1 MSIIKRADKGSALN
15 YNEMDANFDAI
26 APRDSATGAIEIPVG
41 TTGQQPASPIVGQ
54 LRFNIQLNL
63 FEGYFDSVGWTAL
76 SASGVSGEVNQSAWA
91 EIAVV
96 GQSNV
101 AADQA
106 SDLLTFIAGTNISI
120 ITDAAADSITFNNTF
135 TQDFA
140 YSSLTGTPTT
150 ISGYGIT
157 DAFDGAYASLTGT
170 PSTFAPSAHNQAWS
184 TITSTPT
191 TISGYGI
198 TDAFDGAYSS
208 LTGTPSTFAPSA
220 HNQAWST
227 ITSTPTTIAGY
238 GITDAFDGAYASLTG
253 TPSTFAPSA
262 HNQAWSTITSTPT
275 TIAGYGITDAFDG
288 AYATLTGTP
297 TNISTFTNDSGYL
310 TSETTTTL
318 IADSAN
324 TKLVYTDE
332 TGTANDVDLSWAVD
346 DTNLARITSGT
357 VNGGTG
363 VATFTRD
370 DATTFTIDFSALF
383 DDTNLTRITSGS
395 VSGSTMTLN
404 RSDATTVSVDVSSL
418 LDNTDTIDYIN
429 AASFNTTTGVLSL
442 TGVGGAGATVDLD
455 GRYLTSVPA
464 QSFASLTGTPTT
476 INDYG
481 ITDAFDGVYSSLTG
495 TPSTFTPSAHN
506 QAWSTIT
513 STPTTVAGYGIT
525 DAGISNVVE
534 DTTPQLG
541 GNLDLNGNEIQ
552 NNGNIILHP
561 TSSGGYVGVNSTT
574 ASGGKLVLNAD
585 QIGTPSSSGTNWSYI
600 EVERGNS
607 LNVNIRW
614 NEGTDKWEFTNNGST
629 YSPLGGSSYANSDV
643 DAHLN
648 VSGASTNEVLSWTGS
663 DYTWVAQSAGGI
675 ASVVEDTTPQLGGNL
690 DLNGNEIQNNGNIIL
705 HPTSSGGYVGVNS
718 TTASGGKLVLNA
730 DQAGSPAGS
739 GTNWSYIEV
748 ERGVAPNVNIRW
760 NEGTD
765 KWQFTNNGSTYYDFV
780 IADTDTGILS
790 VIEDTTPELGGD
802 LNVNGNKITSI
813 GTYGTVPIEVNSN
826 SVATELVKF
835 GYDPI
840 NPTTPDANR
849 YGTTFTDKVWIKTN
863 SNQTFDLYDIVT
875 DTADITSDAGIYMS
889 FKATDGQGAVQTRS
903 SIYHQNNMLRIT
915 SHDKDDVSPQTN
927 YLQLTLRPTL
937 LSGGFTI
944 SSVVDSV
951 ATNYDVVTDQNI
963 ENKVFYSIFQPTESS
978 NTLRHANYTTT
989 ERNALIAGAGTVIW
1003 NTTDSKLQVYNGSSW
1018 ENLH

>member
-1 MSIIKRADKGSALN
+1 MSIIKRADKGSALS
-15 YNEMDANFDAI
+15 YNEMDANFNAI
-26 APRDSATGAIEIPVG
+26 APRDSATGAIEIPAG

-76 SASGVSGEVNQSAWA
+76 AASGVSGEVNQNAWA

-101 AADQA
+101 AADQK

-150 ISGYGIT
+150 I
-157 DAFDGAYASLTGT
+157 A
-170 PSTFAPSAHNQAWS
+170 
-184 TITSTPT
+184 
-191 TISGYGI
+191 GYGI

-208 LTGTPSTFAPSA
+208 LTGTP
-220 HNQAWST
+220 
-227 ITSTPTTIAGY
+227 TTIAGY
-238 GITDAFDGAYASLTG
+238 GITDAFDGAYATLTG
-253 TPSTFAPSA
+253 TPSTFTPSA

-395 VSGSTMTLN
+395 VSGSTLTLN

-442 TGVGGAGATVDLD
+442 TGVGDASATVDLD

-476 INDYG
+476 IAGYG
-481 ITDAFDGVYSSLTG
+481 ITDAFDGAYSSLTG
-495 TPSTFTPSAHN
+495 TPTTFAPSAHN

-561 TSSGGYVGVNSTT
+561 TSGSGYVGVNSTT
-574 ASGGKLVLNAD
+574 ATGGKLVLNAD

-614 NEGTDKWEFTNNGST
+614 NEGTDTWEFTNNGST
-629 YSPLGGSSYANSDV
+629 YSPLGGTGGSSYANSDV

-663 DYTWVAQSAGGI
+663 DYTWVAQSSGGI

-705 HPTSSGGYVGVNS
+705 HPTSGSGYVGVNS
-718 TTASGGKLVLNA
+718 TTATGGKLVLNA
-730 DQAGSPAGS
+730 DQIGTPSSS

-748 ERGVAPNVNIRW
+748 ERGNSVNVNIRW

-790 VIEDTTPELGGD
+790 VIEDTTPELGGN
-802 LNVNGNKITSI
+802 LNVNGNKIISI

-849 YGTTFTDKVWIKTN
+849 YGTTFTDKVWIDAN
-863 SNQTFDLYDIVT
+863 QNQTFDLYDIVT
-875 DTADITSDAGIYMS
+875 DTADITSDAGIEMT
-889 FKATDGQGAVQTRS
+889 FKATDGQGAVQTRA
-903 SIYHQNNMLRIT
+903 SIWHQNNFLGIT
-915 SHDKDDVSPQTN
+915 SHDKNNVSPQSN

-937 LSGGFTI
+937 GASGGLTI
-944 SSVVDSV
+944 SSVVNSV
-951 ATNYDVVTDQNI
+951 ATNYNVVTDYNI
-963 ENKVFYSIFQPTESS
+963 ENKVFYSIFQPTDSS

-989 ERNALIAGAGTVIW
+989 ERNALSVGAGTVIW

>member
-76 SASGVSGEVNQSAWA
+76 SASGVSGEVNQNAWA

-101 AADQA
+101 AADQK

-157 DAFDGAYASLTGT
+157 DAFNGAYAS
-170 PSTFAPSAHNQAWS
+170 
-184 TITSTPT
+184 
-191 TISGYGI
+191 
-198 TDAFDGAYSS
+198 
-208 LTGTPSTFAPSA
+208 
-220 HNQAWST
+220 
-227 ITSTPTTIAGY
+227 
-238 GITDAFDGAYASLTG
+238 
-253 TPSTFAPSA
+253 
-262 HNQAWSTITSTPT
+262 
-275 TIAGYGITDAFDG
+275 
-288 AYATLTGTP
+288 LTGTP

-357 VNGGTG
+357 VNGVTG

-395 VSGSTMTLN
+395 VSGSTLTLN

-442 TGVGGAGATVDLD
+442 TGVGNAGATVDLD

-464 QSFASLTGTPTT
+464 QTFASLTSKPTT
-476 INDYG
+476 ISGYG
-481 ITDAFDGVYSSLTG
+481 ITDAFNGVYSSLTG

-561 TSSGGYVGVNSTT
+561 TSGSGYVGVNSTT
-574 ASGGKLVLNAD
+574 ATGGKLVLNAD
-585 QIGTPSSSGTNWSYI
+585 QIGIPSSSGTNWSYI

-607 LNVNIRW
+607 TNVNIRW
-614 NEGTDKWEFTNNGST
+614 NEGTDIWEFTNNGST
-629 YSPLGGSSYANSDV
+629 YSPLGGSGGSSYANSDV
-643 DAHLN
+643 DTHLN
-648 VSGASTNEVLSWTGS
+648 TSSASTNEILSWNGS
-663 DYTWVAQSAGGI
+663 DYAWVADQTGSSGI
-675 ASVVEDTTPQLGGNL
+675 ANVVEDTTPQLGGNL

-705 HPTSSGGYVGVNS
+705 HPTSADGYVGVNS
-718 TTASGGKLVLNA
+718 TTATGGKLVLNA
-730 DQAGSPAGS
+730 DQIGTPSSS

-748 ERGVAPNVNIRW
+748 ERGNSTNVNIRW

-813 GTYGTVPIEVNSN
+813 GTYGKVPIEVNIN

-835 GYDPI
+835 GYDPV
-840 NPTTPDANR
+840 NPTTPVAAR
-849 YGTTFTDKVWIKTN
+849 YGTTFTDKVWIDAN
-863 SNQTFDLYDIVT
+863 SAQQFDLYDVVT
-875 DTADITSDAGIYMS
+875 NTADITSDAGIYMN
-889 FKATDGQGAVQTRS
+889 FIATDGISAYQTRS
-903 SIYHQNNMLRIT
+903 SIWHQNNMLRIT

-937 LSGGFTI
+937 NGTSGFTI

-951 ATNYDVVTDQNI
+951 DTNYDVVTDQNI

-989 ERNALIAGAGTVIW
+989 ERNALGVGAGTVIW
-1003 NTTDSKLQVYNGSSW
+1003 NTTDSKLQVYTGSGW